1 MQKAVEEPKA
11 QALGPEEVTAVVTT
25 NPSPTVSLGEEGQAA
40 GAPAER
46 EGKLR
51 VFLRD
56 TYTPFL
62 LKPAVKVCF
71 GKLNTT
77 EMAVYPLFIAS
88 LRAPRPPPLFL
99 THILTCTN
107 VRVHAPTR
115 TKATVCVFFAA
126 LAALNIYGITKVES
140 EFQIIDLT
148 PGTQQIWFPF
158 DMIMSSIGR

>member
-1 MQKAVEEPKA
+1 MYFAIRRCVPKAAEEPKA

-25 NPSPTVSLGEEGQAA
+25 DPSPTVSLGEEGQAA

-77 EMAVYPLFIAS
+77 EMAVYPLYIAS
-88 LRAPRPPPLFL
+88 LRKSDTPNTPNTPPSL
-99 THILTCTN
+99 TYTHTHACTN
-107 VRVHAPTR
+107 VCVCTHPHA
-115 TKATVCVFFAA
+115 
-126 LAALNIYGITKVES
+126 
-140 EFQIIDLT
+140 
-148 PGTQQIWFPF
+148 
-158 DMIMSSIGR
+158 